1 MSAYITKCPLE
12 TKSALVED
20 QIGEMKQRT
29 LANFCTV
36 NIQTKAELGLELSCL
51 YWTLEPVGCLCEADE

>member
-36 NIQTKAELGLELSCL
+36 NIQTKAELGLELSCV
-51 YWTLEPVGCLCEADE
+51 Y